1 MSRNITIYI
10 KDILNNMQRA
20 EEFVAELSSEEFG
33 KDVKSLYAVL
43 RCLEVIGEA
52 AKNIPPDMRT
62 KYQSIPWKDMAGM
75 RDKVIHFYFGVNTE
89 KVWLTVKEDIPRIRP
104 FIEEMLRET
113 GGS

>member
-1 MSRNITIYI
+1 MSRNITLYI
-10 KDILNNMQRA
+10 EDILNNMRRA
-20 EEFVAELSSEEFG
+20 EEFMAGLSSEEFG

-52 AKNIPPDMRT
+52 AKNVPPDMRA
-62 KYQSIPWKDMAGM
+62 KYRFIPWKDMAGM

-104 FIEEMLRET
+104 LVEQMLREI
-113 GGS
+113 